1 MMDPSSSPATPQRR
15 TTVPSMD
22 DKKIEAA
29 LSWIEKCFAIISTLS
44 YSNLAA
50 ALMVLQF
57 IRPTASFF
65 LVLLGDFS
73 QLAVVF
79 LRIVARHAEIAAGA
93 LEIVNEKYFGRDA
106 TNSSS
111 GDDVRTLD
119 NYAEAEVEQHLK
131 TPPRAHN
138 ETTLPQENRN
148 KATNMLSGVSVS
160 VQKKKKEKPETKKSL
175 GRTKIMQLREKRRK
189 MGLKVASKTDGN
201 WD

>member
-1 MMDPSSSPATPQRR
+1 MDPSSSQATPQRR

-93 LEIVNEKYFGRDA
+93 LEMA
-106 TNSSS
+106 
-111 GDDVRTLD
+111 
-119 NYAEAEVEQHLK
+119 AA
-131 TPPRAHN
+131 
-138 ETTLPQENRN
+138 
-148 KATNMLSGVSVS
+148 
-160 VQKKKKEKPETKKSL
+160 
-175 GRTKIMQLREKRRK
+175 
-189 MGLKVASKTDGN
+189 
-201 WD
+201 